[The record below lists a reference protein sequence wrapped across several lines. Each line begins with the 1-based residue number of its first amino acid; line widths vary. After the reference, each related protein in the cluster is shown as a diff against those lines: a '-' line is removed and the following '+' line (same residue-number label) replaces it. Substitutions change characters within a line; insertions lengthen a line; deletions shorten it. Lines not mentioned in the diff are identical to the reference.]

1 MVNKMVDEFYLEKFM
16 VIQQQNI
23 VLYKLLLSIY
33 ENPETRHLVEQQL
46 GNNIFDI
53 LKDCPA

>member
-23 VLYKLLLSIY
+23 VLYRLLLSIY

-46 GNNIFDI
+46 GNNVFDI